1 MIKATLR
8 AALLIA
14 AALLIS
20 PQASMAGHDDV
31 RDHRSDLDWAITM
44 GDTDTALELL
54 WDHPVLANEVVN
66 PATLSFPIHETAA
79 RNELTLLR
87 KLVTMKVHLDVTD
100 MNGDTAV
107 HRAAA
112 NGHADAVKTLME
124 AGANIGIQNKDG
136 KTAGMLAAENG
147 NDEIARM
154 LGQGGA
160 VSAYKPPV
168 ADEEPMAQEEPAMDE
183 EPIVEEPMA
192 QEEPAPMEEQSKPSG
207 PLRLVESGGM
217 VLEPVTFTNQGPAT
231 EPVKMQPSKV
241 PQKSIEVKSAP
252 IQAADTTWG
261 TKAPSGGLKV
271 KALSGDGGMLAVR
284 ELEKQLTDL
293 GYKVDRIDVAP
304 FKFDSLT
311 VFYNKGYQGEAE
323 EMAVKIKARTK
334 AMSWESVFDIIV
346 VSGKVLP
353 PVK

>member
-8 AALLIA
+8 AAILIA

-20 PQASMAGHDDV
+20 PQASMAVHDEV

-44 GDTDTALELL
+44 GDTDTALDLL

-79 RNELTLLR
+79 RNELVLLR
-87 KLVTMKVHLDVTD
+87 KLLTMKVYLDVTD

-112 NGHADAVKTLME
+112 NGHKDAVKLLMD
-124 AGANIGIQNKDG
+124 AGAKIGIQNKNG

-168 ADEEPMAQEEPAMDE
+168 AEEEPMAQEPADE
-183 EPIVEEPMA
+183 QPMA
-192 QEEPAPMEEQSKPSG
+192 EEPAPMEEPMAEEPAPVEEKKPSE
-207 PLRLVESGGM
+207 PLRLVEAGGM
-217 VLEPVTFTNQGPAT
+217 VLEPVTFKGQGPS
-231 EPVKMQPSKV
+231 EPVKMEPSKV
-241 PQKSIEVKSAP
+241 PQKKIEVKSA
-252 IQAADTTWG
+252 DTSWG
-261 TKAPSGGLKV
+261 TKAPSGGLRI
-271 KALSGDGGMLAVR
+271 KALSGDGGMLSVR
-284 ELEKQLTDL
+284 EIEKQLTEL
-293 GYKVDRIDVAP
+293 GYKVERIDVAP

-323 EMAVKIKARTK
+323 EMAAKIKARVK
-334 AMSWESVFDIIV
+334 PMSWESVFDLIV